1 MIASQSLDLF
11 NAAWRQDMDP
21 EALPMAAHPLQDE
34 FDEATFHQL
43 SNRSRHV
50 LALDSNAIG

>member
-1 MIASQSLDLF
+1 MIGSQTLDLL

-21 EALPMAAHPLQDE
+21 EALPMTAYPLQDE